1 MKIQLST
8 SGNITYYSELI
19 KVENGYQVAYLAE
32 GSTQKMCPVNQQ
44 FCDSDC
50 HETCCHY
57 NNGCVLPIYTKEQ
70 CEQLF
75 NVVIDGDGFIPRVE
89 NFVLNESK

>member
-8 SGNITYYSELI
+8 SGQITYFVELTQ
-19 KVENGYQVAYLAE
+19 VEGGYQVKYLAT
-32 GSTQKMCPVNQQ
+32 GSEQKMCPVNQQ

-57 NNGCVLPIYTKEQ
+57 DNGCVLPIYTKEQ

-75 NVVIDGDGFIPRVE
+75 NVVIDGD
-89 NFVLNESK
+89 NYTYNEDKQEPF